1 MSPADDTP
9 RGRAVVRHRRILVAF
24 DPAALPAA
32 ALDAPA
38 RLASALGAELVA
50 LFVERQEL
58 IDLAGFP
65 RVRAFSLDT
74 ADHLAL
80 DMAEMTRALRA
91 QAQRAERLLADL
103 AARHRVAA
111 RLQVARGEVV
121 AEIIA
126 AAQGCD
132 LVVVGRGRRG
142 PRALGGTVRDILS
155 GVACA
160 VLVLPEG
167 TTAVRRVVLI
177 DDGRDGIH
185 ARAEE
190 IARGLHMALLSIPAG
205 DARAIAALDRLP
217 GTLVITARDPRPGTT
232 TLDERLA
239 ALDQPLLVLE

>member
-1 MSPADDTP
+1 MSPADDAP
-9 RGRAVVRHRRILVAF
+9 RGRATVRHRRILVAL
-24 DPAALPAA
+24 DPAALPAG

-65 RVRAFSLDT
+65 RVRAFSLNA
-74 ADHLAL
+74 ADHMAL

-103 AARHRVAA
+103 AVRHRVAA

-132 LVVVGRGRRG
+132 LVVVGRGRRA

-160 VLVLPEG
+160 VLVLPD
-167 TTAVRRVVLI
+167 AAAPVRRVVLI
-177 DDGRDGIH
+177 DDGRREIRE
-185 ARAEE
+185 RAEE
-190 IARGLHMALLSIPAG
+190 IARGLHMALQHVAAD

-217 GTLVITARDPRPGTT
+217 GTMVITARDPRPGTP
-232 TLDERLA
+232 TLDDRLA
-239 ALDQPLLVLE
+239 VLDQPLLVLE